1 MENTI
6 IQNFTYF
13 EGMTSISALIS
24 AIESGKNDRKIIEI
38 LFDKS
43 KISSKRRELNFLKF
57 KAKQLDFDIKFVDD
71 EELEKHTEG
80 TTHGGIIARC
90 SERSN
95 ALLKDSK
102 INPDGIYYMF
112 EGIEDPYNFG
122 YVIRSV
128 YAAGA
133 DGIIMGPRNWLSAAS
148 TVAKSSAGT
157 SELMDMF
164 VCDPVEAVTYLK
176 SLGFQIVCAG
186 IRDSQTIYEAEL
198 KKPMLLVI
206 GGEKRG
212 ISKAVLEMA
221 DVLVKIDYGR
231 DFNASLSAASATTIF
246 AYEIARQNKNR

>member
-24 AIESGKNDRKIIEI
+24 AIESGKNDRKIIDVF
-38 LFDKS
+38 FDKS
-43 KISSKRRELNFLKF
+43 KTESKKRELDFLKS
-57 KAKQLDFDIKFVDD
+57 KAKRLNFKINFVDN
-71 EELEKHTEG
+71 ETLKNYAEG
-80 TTHGGIIARC
+80 STHGGIIAC
-90 SERSN
+90 CTERSN

-102 INPDGIYYMF
+102 INPNGVYYMF

-133 DGIIMGPRNWLSAAS
+133 DGIIMGPRNWLSAAA

-164 VCDPVEAVTYLK
+164 VCDPAEAVVYLK
-176 SLGFQIVCAG
+176 SLGFQIICAG

-198 KKPMLLVI
+198 KKPMLVVI

-212 ISKAVLEMA
+212 ISRAILQEA
-221 DVLVKIDYGR
+221 DKIVRIDYGR
-231 DFNASLSAASATTIF
+231 NFRGSLPSVAATSIISF
-246 AYEIARQNKNR
+246 EILRKTK